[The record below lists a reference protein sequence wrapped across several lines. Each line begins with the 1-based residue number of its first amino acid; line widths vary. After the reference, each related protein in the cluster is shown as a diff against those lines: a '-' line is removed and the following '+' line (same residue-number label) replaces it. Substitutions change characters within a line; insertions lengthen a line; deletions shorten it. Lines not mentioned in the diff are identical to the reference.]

1 LAPVWNDGADAGNQA
16 AVKACEGDKAVSDDK
31 CSGGGSSVGCG
42 CLPII
47 LTIIALWALVFG
59 VTWNGRKYDI
69 GCSCSRGVVIE

>member
-1 LAPVWNDGADAGNQA
+1 
-16 AVKACEGDKAVSDDK
+16 VSDDK